1 MLRDNHG
8 LAVSTDSREAL
19 AALER
24 TLEGFLKYR
33 TDTARHLK
41 AALAADPECAL
52 LHCLQG
58 YFGMLAF
65 NEALVPRAADAAR
78 KARLRAGAATAR
90 ERAHVEALEAWIA
103 ADLERTLERWEAIL
117 AENPRDVLAFR
128 LAHFLA
134 FWMGRPKAM
143 RASVD
148 RILPA
153 WGPDLPAWGSVL
165 GCRCFAYEEAG
176 DYSAEA
182 DGRKAVE
189 LDPAD
194 LWATHAVAHVM
205 EMQGR
210 TEEGIAWLQSL
221 EHNWDGANNV
231 VHHVWW
237 HRAMFH
243 VERREPEAALH
254 LYDRRFRNLQSEL
267 TQAQPD
273 LYIDIQNAASMLF
286 RLERLG
292 VSVGARWEELA
303 DKAQARIG
311 DHRSAFTLPHWMM
324 ALAAAGRRDAAQH
337 MLLAMRD
344 YGRGTGLLPQL
355 VGQVAVPVCEAV
367 LAHRL
372 GRYAEAVAAMRP
384 VLDEMYRLG
393 GSHAQQDVLHQL
405 YLESALRA
413 GMTDEV
419 RRHLQRRAAT
429 FPMPLSQRVG
439 YAGAIQLHGQS

>member
-8 LAVSTDSREAL
+8 LEVSTDSPGAL

-24 TLEGFLKYR
+24 AIEGFLKYR
-33 TDTARHLK
+33 VDTARHLK

-78 KARLRAGAATAR
+78 KARARAAAATPR
-90 ERAHVEALEAWIA
+90 EQAHVQALEAWA
-103 ADLERTLERWEAIL
+103 TADLERTLAVWENIL
-117 AENPRDVLAFR
+117 AEHPRDILAFR

-153 WGPDLPAWGSVL
+153 WGPGLPAWGSVL

-210 TEEGIAWLQSL
+210 TEEGIAWLRSL
-221 EHNWDGANNV
+221 EHNWKDANNV

-243 VERREPEAALH
+243 LERREPEAVLE
-254 LYDRRFRNLQSEL
+254 LYDRRFRNLQSDL

-273 LYIDIQNAASMLF
+273 LYIDVQNAASMLF

-303 DKAQARIG
+303 DKAEARIG

-324 ALAAAGRRDAAQH
+324 ALAAAGRHDAARR
-337 MLLAMRD
+337 MLQALRD
-344 YGRGTGLLPQL
+344 YGRGAGLLPAL
-355 VGQVAVPVCEAV
+355 VGQVAAPVCEAV
-367 LAHRL
+367 LAHRE
-372 GRYAEAVAAMRP
+372 GRHAEAVAAMRP
-384 VLDEMYRLG
+384 VLGEMYRLG

-405 YLESALRA
+405 YLDSALRA
-413 GMTDEV
+413 GLTDEV
-419 RRHLQRRAAT
+419 RQHLQRRAAA
-429 FPMPLSQRVG
+429 FPMPIARRVG
-439 YAGAIQLHGQS
+439 YAAAMQAYGQ